1 MCHTHDRE
9 NRPSFRFEPG
19 LPPDNR
25 VNMAATQVSEALL
38 QYVDDELLRA
48 PLLFDQLVEATMD
61 HARKG
66 LAEMTPFQRS
76 AVADLMQALQT
87 HHVRLAEYFLESL
100 REQVSVDMERHTPRP
115 HGKTGKTLSLAL
127 VDEDE
132 VAMDVQL
139 SHCIE
144 AIKSVAEYELRELQ
158 TYTSALVGDMDV
170 AQDHN
175 PFRAEVWARAL
186 WAASQALPMSV
197 GHQVNFMRHAST
209 PLAQLLRRSYAAST
223 SRLESMGVEPAAY
236 RTLILPAGSRRGRPG
251 DVTYSPDLQTMRETM
266 PAPLD
271 EPSQLTFHGQV
282 TAARPATP
290 PGTVHG
296 ALPAMPGYAPVRS
309 GTPPVQVSMPPMTMV
324 LPPKAVAPMSSGVP
338 AQAAAGPGRELWRD
352 IARHA
357 PHRADRQAI
366 ELVSR
371 LFDAMLGDNRVPPDV
386 NLLISRLHG
395 PAMRLA
401 LRDTSLLDK
410 GEHPLWHFINRTA
423 FAAEMSPDP
432 GDPERHQLLKLAQ
445 GTIDQLASEPEQNT
459 GLYRWALE
467 RLEVFLSKR
476 LTRRVAALS
485 SQVGALQK
493 LEEKLVVTHAIPST
507 MHGTLDVQ
515 QLDTVP
521 ADLLEGEVPPSH
533 SPTQAKDW
541 LAKLRTG
548 DWVRMF
554 LQGRWV
560 QAQLL
565 WPGEHQEIWLF
576 GDGASDHTWA
586 VRRRALLTMHG
597 KGLVKSLRQR
607 SIVGAAALR
616 VQEDVAAE
624 SAA

>member
-1 MCHTHDRE
+1 
-9 NRPSFRFEPG
+9 
-19 LPPDNR
+19 
-25 VNMAATQVSEALL
+25 MAATQVSHALL

-48 PLLFDQLVEATMD
+48 PLLFDQLVEGTVD

-66 LAEMTPFQRS
+66 LAEMSPFQRS

-87 HHVRLAEYFLESL
+87 HRLRLAEYFMESL
-100 REQVSVDMERHTPRP
+100 RDQVSADMARHAPKA
-115 HGKTGKTLSLAL
+115 HGKTGRPQSLSL
-127 VDEDE
+127 VDEEE

-158 TYTSALVGDMDV
+158 TFTSALVGDMDV

-175 PFRAEVWARAL
+175 PFRAETWARAL
-186 WAASQALPMSV
+186 WAASQALPLSR
-197 GHQVNFMRHAST
+197 GHQVNFMRHSAT

-236 RTLILPAGSRRGRPG
+236 RTLILPAGSRRGRSG

-271 EPSQLTFHGQV
+271 EASTLTFHGQA
-282 TAARPATP
+282 TIARPAT
-290 PGTVHG
+290 
-296 ALPAMPGYAPVRS
+296 APAAGRAPMPASPGYAPASTGV
-309 GTPPVQVSMPPMTMV
+309 PPVVVAMPSMATV
-324 LPPKAVAPMSSGVP
+324 LPPRTAPNTAAATATSTGVP
-338 AQAAAGPGRELWRD
+338 RGPGRELWRE
-352 IARHA
+352 IARNA

-371 LFDAMLGDNRVPPDV
+371 LFDAMLGDNRVPQDV
-386 NLLISRLHG
+386 NVLLSRLHG

-410 GEHPLWHFINRTA
+410 GEHPLWHFVNRMA

-432 GDPERHQLLKLAQ
+432 GDPERLQLLKLAQ

-459 GLYRWALE
+459 SLYRWALE
-467 RLEVFLSKR
+467 RLDVFLNKR
-476 LTRRVAALS
+476 LTRRVAALA

-493 LEEKLVVTHAIPST
+493 LEDKLVVTHAIPST

-521 ADLLEGEVPPSH
+521 ADLLDGEPPPSH

-541 LAKLRTG
+541 LSRLRTG

-565 WPGEHQEIWLF
+565 WPGEHNEIWLF
-576 GDGASDHTWA
+576 GDGASDATWA

-597 KGLVKSLRQR
+597 KGLAKSLRQR

-616 VQEDVAAE
+616 VQEQVAAE
-624 SAA
+624 TAG

>member
-1 MCHTHDRE
+1 
-9 NRPSFRFEPG
+9 
-19 LPPDNR
+19 
-25 VNMAATQVSEALL
+25 MAALQVSQALL

-48 PLLFDQLVEATMD
+48 PLLFDQLVEGTVD

-87 HHVRLAEYFLESL
+87 HRLRLAEYFMESL
-100 REQVSVDMERHTPRP
+100 RDQVSADMARHSPKP
-115 HGKTGKTLSLAL
+115 HSKTGKPQSLSL
-127 VDEDE
+127 VDEEE

-170 AQDHN
+170 ARDHN
-175 PFRAEVWARAL
+175 PFRAETWARAL
-186 WAASQALPMSV
+186 WAASQALPLSR
-197 GHQVNFMRHAST
+197 GHQVNFMRHAAT

-236 RTLILPAGSRRGRPG
+236 RTLILPAGSRRGRTG

-271 EPSQLTFHGQV
+271 ETSQLTFHGQV
-282 TAARPATP
+282 TTARPAASP
-290 PGTVHG
+290 AAGR
-296 ALPAMPGYAPVRS
+296 ASLPAMPGYAPAQTGV
-309 GTPPVQVSMPPMTMV
+309 PPVQVSMPPMTMV
-324 LPPKAVAPMSSGVP
+324 LPPKTVAPAVSVAP
-338 AQAAAGPGRELWRD
+338 AGRAAEPGRELWRE
-352 IARHA
+352 IARSA
-357 PHRADRQAI
+357 PQRADRQAI

-371 LFDAMLGDNRVPPDV
+371 LFDAMLGDNRVPQDV
-386 NLLISRLHG
+386 SVLISRLHG

-401 LRDTSLLDK
+401 LRDTGLLDK
-410 GEHPLWHFINRTA
+410 GEHPLWHFINRLA

-432 GDPERHQLLKLAQ
+432 GDPERLQLLKLAQ

-467 RLEVFLSKR
+467 RLEVFLNKR
-476 LTRRVAALS
+476 LTRRVAALA

-493 LEEKLVVTHAIPST
+493 LEDKLVVTHAIPST

-521 ADLLEGEVPPSH
+521 ADLMEGEAPASQ

-541 LAKLRTG
+541 LSGLRSG
-548 DWVRMF
+548 HWVRMF

-565 WPGEHQEIWLF
+565 WPGEHNEIWLF
-576 GDGASDHTWA
+576 GDGASDATWA
-586 VRRRALLTMHG
+586 VRRRALQTLHG
-597 KGLVKSLRQR
+597 KGLAKSLRQR
-607 SIVGAAALR
+607 SVVGSAALR
-616 VQEDVAAE
+616 VQEQVAAE
-624 SAA
+624 STA

>member
-1 MCHTHDRE
+1 
-9 NRPSFRFEPG
+9 
-19 LPPDNR
+19 
-25 VNMAATQVSEALL
+25 MAATQVSHALL

-48 PLLFDQLVEATMD
+48 PLLFDQLVEGTVD

-66 LAEMTPFQRS
+66 LAEMTPLQRS

-87 HHVRLAEYFLESL
+87 HKLRLADYFMESL
-100 REQVSVDMERHTPRP
+100 REQVSADVARHAPRS
-115 HGKTGKTLSLAL
+115 HAKTAKPQSLAL
-127 VDEDE
+127 VDEEE

-139 SHCIE
+139 SHAIE

-170 AQDHN
+170 TQDHN
-175 PFRAEVWARAL
+175 PFRAETWARAL
-186 WAASQALPMSV
+186 WAASQALPLSR

-271 EPSQLTFHGQV
+271 EAAELTFHGQV
-282 TAARPATP
+282 TTARPAPVPAGRAPLPASPGYTP
-290 PGTVHG
+290 PRASAPPLQV
-296 ALPAMPGYAPVRS
+296 AMP
-309 GTPPVQVSMPPMTMV
+309 SMTTV
-324 LPPKAVAPMSSGVP
+324 LPPRAVAPTSTAVP
-338 AQAAAGPGRELWRD
+338 SAPPRREQWRE

-371 LFDAMLGDNRVPPDV
+371 LFDAMLSDNRVPQDV
-386 NLLISRLHG
+386 NMLISRLHG

-410 GEHPLWHFINRTA
+410 GEHPLWHFINRLA

-432 GDPERHQLLKLAQ
+432 GDPERLQLLKLAQ
-445 GTIDQLASEPEQNT
+445 GTIDQLASESEQNT

-467 RLEVFLSKR
+467 RLDVYLNKR
-476 LTRRVAALS
+476 LTRRVAALA

-493 LEEKLVVTHAIPST
+493 LEDKLVVTHAIPST

-521 ADLLEGEVPPSH
+521 ADLLEGEPAPSN
-533 SPTQAKDW
+533 SPNQAKDW
-541 LAKLRTG
+541 LSKLTTG
-548 DWVRMF
+548 SWVRMF

-560 QAQLL
+560 QVQLL
-565 WPGEHQEIWLF
+565 WPGEHNEIWLF
-576 GDGASDHTWA
+576 GDGASDATWA

-597 KGLVKSLRQR
+597 KGLAKSLKQR
-607 SIVGAAALR
+607 SVVGAAALK
-616 VQEDVAAE
+616 VQEQVAAE
-624 SAA
+624 TA

>member
-1 MCHTHDRE
+1 
-9 NRPSFRFEPG
+9 
-19 LPPDNR
+19 
-25 VNMAATQVSEALL
+25 
-38 QYVDDELLRA
+38 
-48 PLLFDQLVEATMD
+48 
-61 HARKG
+61 
-66 LAEMTPFQRS
+66 
-76 AVADLMQALQT
+76 
-87 HHVRLAEYFLESL
+87 
-100 REQVSVDMERHTPRP
+100 
-115 HGKTGKTLSLAL
+115 
-127 VDEDE
+127 
-132 VAMDVQL
+132 
-139 SHCIE
+139 
-144 AIKSVAEYELRELQ
+144 
-158 TYTSALVGDMDV
+158 
-170 AQDHN
+170 
-175 PFRAEVWARAL
+175 
-186 WAASQALPMSV
+186 
-197 GHQVNFMRHAST
+197 
-209 PLAQLLRRSYAAST
+209 
-223 SRLESMGVEPAAY
+223 
-236 RTLILPAGSRRGRPG
+236 
-251 DVTYSPDLQTMRETM
+251 
-266 PAPLD
+266 
-271 EPSQLTFHGQV
+271 
-282 TAARPATP
+282 
-290 PGTVHG
+290 
-296 ALPAMPGYAPVRS
+296 
-309 GTPPVQVSMPPMTMV
+309 MTMV

>member
-1 MCHTHDRE
+1 
-9 NRPSFRFEPG
+9 
-19 LPPDNR
+19 
-25 VNMAATQVSEALL
+25 MAATQVSYALA

-48 PLLFDQLVEATMD
+48 PLLFDQLVEGTID

-76 AVADLMQALQT
+76 AVADLMQALQS
-87 HHVRLAEYFLESL
+87 HRLRLAEYFMESL
-100 REQVSVDMERHTPRP
+100 RDQVSAAMARHSPRSP
-115 HGKTGKTLSLAL
+115 GKAAKPQSLSL
-127 VDEDE
+127 VDEEE

-170 AQDHN
+170 ARDHN
-175 PFRAEVWARAL
+175 PFRAETWARAL
-186 WAASQALPMSV
+186 WAASQALPLSR
-197 GHQVNFMRHAST
+197 GHQVNFMRHAAT

-236 RTLILPAGSRRGRPG
+236 RTLILPAGSRRGRSG
-251 DVTYSPDLQTMRETM
+251 EVTYSPDLQSMRETM

-271 EPSQLTFHGQV
+271 EAPPLTFQGQL
-282 TAARPATP
+282 TAARPA
-290 PGTVHG
+290 G
-296 ALPAMPGYAPVRS
+296 APAGHAPAPGYAGPARTAAPPLQVAMPAMTTVVPPRPTPSNAPIVS
-309 GTPPVQVSMPPMTMV
+309 GMARGATRT
-324 LPPKAVAPMSSGVP
+324 GVP
-338 AQAAAGPGRELWRD
+338 ASPPSREQWRD
-352 IARHA
+352 IARQA

-371 LFDAMLGDNRVPPDV
+371 LFDAMLGDHRLPQDLGV
-386 NLLISRLHG
+386 LISRLHG

-410 GEHPLWHFINRTA
+410 GEHPLWHFINRLA

-432 GDPERHQLLKLAQ
+432 GDPERVQLLKLAQ

-467 RLEVFLSKR
+467 RLELFLTKR
-476 LTRRVAALS
+476 LTRRVAALA

-493 LEEKLVVTHAIPST
+493 LENKLVVSHAIPST

-521 ADLLEGEVPPSH
+521 ADLLEGEAPPSN

-541 LAKLRTG
+541 LSRLQTG

-565 WPGEHQEIWLF
+565 WPGEHHEIWLF
-576 GDGASDHTWA
+576 GDGASDATWA
-586 VRRRALLTMHG
+586 VRKRALLTMQG
-597 KGLVKSLRQR
+597 KGLAKSLRQR
-607 SIVGAAALR
+607 SVVGAAALR
-616 VQEDVAAE
+616 VQEQVEAE
-624 SAA
+624 TAP

>member
-1 MCHTHDRE
+1 M
-9 NRPSFRFEPG
+9 G
-19 LPPDNR
+19 LRSHDNR
-25 VNMAATQVSEALL
+25 LDMAATQVSHALL

-48 PLLFDQLVEATMD
+48 PLLFDQLVEGTVD

-66 LAEMTPFQRS
+66 LAEMTPLQRS

-87 HHVRLAEYFLESL
+87 HKLRLADYFMESL
-100 REQVSVDMERHTPRP
+100 REQVSADVARHAPRSLAKASKP
-115 HGKTGKTLSLAL
+115 QSLAL
-127 VDEDE
+127 VDEEE

-139 SHCIE
+139 SHAIE

-170 AQDHN
+170 TQDHN
-175 PFRAEVWARAL
+175 PFRAETWARAL
-186 WAASQALPMSV
+186 WAASQALPLSR

-271 EPSQLTFHGQV
+271 EAGELTFHGQV
-282 TAARPATP
+282 TSARPAPVPASARAPLPASPGYTP
-290 PGTVHG
+290 PRTSAPPLQV
-296 ALPAMPGYAPVRS
+296 AMP
-309 GTPPVQVSMPPMTMV
+309 SMATV
-324 LPPKAVAPMSSGVP
+324 LPPRAVAPSSTGVP
-338 AQAAAGPGRELWRD
+338 NTPPRREQWREV
-352 IARHA
+352 ARHA
-357 PHRADRQAI
+357 AHRSDRQAI

-371 LFDAMLGDNRVPPDV
+371 LFDAMLGDNRVPQDV
-386 NLLISRLHG
+386 NMLISRLHG

-410 GEHPLWHFINRTA
+410 GEHPLWHFINRLA

-432 GDPERHQLLKLAQ
+432 GDPERLQLLKLAQ
-445 GTIDQLASEPEQNT
+445 GTIDQLASESEQNT

-467 RLEVFLSKR
+467 RLDVYLNKR
-476 LTRRVAALS
+476 LTRRVAALA

-493 LEEKLVVTHAIPST
+493 LEDKLVVTHAIPST

-521 ADLLEGEVPPSH
+521 ADLLEGEPPPSH
-533 SPTQAKDW
+533 SPNQAKDW
-541 LAKLRTG
+541 LSKLTTG
-548 DWVRMF
+548 SWVRMF

-560 QAQLL
+560 QVQLL
-565 WPGEHQEIWLF
+565 WPGEHNEIWLF
-576 GDGASDHTWA
+576 GDGASDATWA

-597 KGLVKSLRQR
+597 KGLAKSLKQR
-607 SIVGAAALR
+607 SVVGAAALK
-616 VQEDVAAE
+616 VQEQVAAE
-624 SAA
+624 TA

>member
-1 MCHTHDRE
+1 VGSR
-9 NRPSFRFEPG
+9 
-19 LPPDNR
+19 DNR
-25 VNMAATQVSEALL
+25 LDMAATQVSQALL

-48 PLLFDQLVEATMD
+48 PLLFDQLVEGTID

-66 LAEMTPFQRS
+66 LAEMTPLQRS

-87 HHVRLAEYFLESL
+87 HKLRLAEYFMESL
-100 REQVSVDMERHTPRP
+100 REQVSADVARHSPRA
-115 HGKTGKTLSLAL
+115 HGKTGRPQSLAL
-127 VDEDE
+127 VDEEE

-139 SHCIE
+139 SHAIE

-158 TYTSALVGDMDV
+158 TFTSALVGDMDV

-175 PFRAEVWARAL
+175 PFRAETWARAL
-186 WAASQALPMSV
+186 WAASQALPLSR

-271 EPSQLTFHGQV
+271 EPAELTFHGQV
-282 TAARPATP
+282 TTARPAPVPATGRAPLPASPGYTP
-290 PGTVHG
+290 PRASAPPLQV
-296 ALPAMPGYAPVRS
+296 AMPAMA
-309 GTPPVQVSMPPMTMV
+309 TV
-324 LPPKAVAPMSSGVP
+324 LPPRAVAPTATGVP
-338 AQAAAGPGRELWRD
+338 GAPPRREQWRD
-352 IARHA
+352 IARQA
-357 PHRADRQAI
+357 PRHADRQAI

-371 LFDAMLGDNRVPPDV
+371 LFDAMLGDTRVPQDV
-386 NLLISRLHG
+386 NTLISRLHG

-410 GEHPLWHFINRTA
+410 GEHPLWHFINRLA

-432 GDPERHQLLKLAQ
+432 GDPERLQLLKLAQ
-445 GTIDQLASEPEQNT
+445 GTIDQLSSEPEQNT

-467 RLEVFLSKR
+467 RLDVFLGKR
-476 LTRRVAALS
+476 LTRRVAALA

-493 LEEKLVVTHAIPST
+493 LEDKLVVTHAIPST

-521 ADLLEGEVPPSH
+521 ADLLEGEEPPSH
-533 SPTQAKDW
+533 SPNQAKDW
-541 LAKLRTG
+541 LSKLQTG
-548 DWVRMF
+548 SWVRMF

-565 WPGEHQEIWLF
+565 WPGEHNEIWLF
-576 GDGASDHTWA
+576 GDGASDATWA

-597 KGLVKSLRQR
+597 KGLAKSLKQR

-616 VQEDVAAE
+616 VQEQVEAQ
-624 SAA
+624 SAS